1 VKKLAIKDLA
11 EQTGVAAG
19 TIRMWEQ
26 RYGFPEPART
36 PAGYRVYTEQD
47 VVALRRVVAYRSGGL
62 SVPAALERARSLE
75 GETDRPS
82 IFAALA
88 AGDAPV
94 RPQKLR
100 RATLIALSRAIEEEA
115 MARAAGPVVI
125 AAFQDEAN
133 YRAVEHRY
141 RRLAHVA
148 DAVGVFA
155 TFPAAR
161 LGDEDEPAEIP
172 ISPSDSLG
180 HEWAVIV
187 DAPGYAAC
195 LVGWETPGRS
205 GERIFEAVWTM
216 DAPVVRRAAQVGATI
231 AARHAPEWSERLL
244 SILADRPLAVEAP
257 APGLT
262 ALTNR
267 MIGYLDENRGA
278 AAPRTPR

>member
-36 PAGYRVYTEQD
+36 AAGYRVYTEQD

-88 AGDAPV
+88 SGDASV

-125 AAFQDEAN
+125 GAFQDERN

-155 TFPAAR
+155 TFPDAR
-161 LGDEDEPAEIP
+161 FGDEDEPAEIP
-172 ISPSDSLG
+172 ISTSDSLG

-244 SILADRPLAVEAP
+244 SILADRPLAIEAP

-267 MIGYLDENRGA
+267 MIGYLDRGG
-278 AAPRTPR
+278 PGGGSSPVT

>member
-1 VKKLAIKDLA
+1 MKKLAIKDLS

-36 PAGYRVYTEQD
+36 SAGYRIYTEED
-47 VVALRRVVAYRSGGL
+47 VVALRRVVAYRSRGL

-88 AGDAPV
+88 SGATPV

-100 RATLIALSRAIEEEA
+100 RPTLIAISRAIEEEA

-125 AAFQDEAN
+125 GAFQSERN

-155 TFPAAR
+155 DFEHSCT
-161 LGDEDEPAEIP
+161 EDENVPAEISIAP
-172 ISPSDSLG
+172 GEALG

-195 LVGWETPGRS
+195 LVGWETPDPG
-205 GERIFEAVWTM
+205 RIFEAVWTM
-216 DAPVVRRAAQVGATI
+216 EPSVVRRAAQVGA
-231 AARHAPEWSERLL
+231 ALASRAAPEWSERLL
-244 SILADRPLAVEAP
+244 GLLADRPLAVESP
-257 APGLT
+257 VPGLT

-267 MIGYLDENRGA
+267 MIGYLDAGA
-278 AAPRTPR
+278 